1 MTTKQQ
7 QIGSTA
13 LLFAILIL
21 GTIIVLLTPGVIG
34 PLAAVA
40 VGFCKGCLALI
51 PGFIWPTAVLVIVLW
66 ILSLGKAWGKIG

>member
-1 MTTKQQ
+1 MNTRQQ

-13 LLFAILIL
+13 VLFALLIL
-21 GTIIVLLTPGVIG
+21 GTTIVLLSPGVIG

-40 VGFCKGCLALI
+40 IGICKGSLALI

-66 ILSLGKAWGKIG
+66 VLSLGKAWGKIG